1 MKEYKLDDI
10 TIVVDCEH
18 KTAPIV
24 SNSDFYSNKT
34 FMKILANQTQI
45 RTLTAFRYFVAEL
58 DIWRGKGGN
67 VKRKQLNYGKN

>member
-45 RTLTAFRYFVAEL
+45 RTLTAFRDTL
-58 DIWRGKGGN
+58 L
-67 VKRKQLNYGKN
+67 LNLIYGEGRVEI